1 VAGQIKR
8 QSNQKP
14 TIGTKSKGTIT
25 MKTIGRQEQID
36 SIVERDTIAA
46 ANLRALNQNARNA
59 GTVRVATPGGTIGID
74 PVIYANVRDS
84 IIRLA
89 LRRYYKPGNRG

>member
-1 VAGQIKR
+1 
-8 QSNQKP
+8 
-14 TIGTKSKGTIT
+14 

-36 SIVERDTIAA
+36 SIVERDTVAA
-46 ANLRALNQNARNA
+46 ANLRALNRNA
-59 GTVRVATPGGTIGID
+59 GTMRVATPGGTIGID
-74 PVIYANVRDS
+74 PVIYGNVRDS